1 MKAEAREAAKER
13 RERAQLDRKMRSR
26 MMERIA
32 DIKRKRLQDARG
44 GRTRSVATR
53 RASPVYMQLYARLVD
68 YASLVAESWRIHKQ

>member
-53 RASPVYMQLYARLVD
+53 
-68 YASLVAESWRIHKQ
+68 